1 MAQHAAVCV
10 FDLDHTLVSSPLD
23 MKAVGREMEAFVRGR
38 GLPLPRRELRWSG
51 PELFAF
57 VRGHNMA
64 KAGIEMAI
72 LDLFGKAQN
81 KPIWQILGGE
91 RTEIPT
97 GVSLG
102 IEDTVPDLIQR
113 VEQALSKGYQR
124 IKLKIKRCI
133 RGRFHTVWVGNASV
147 KSDGTFQGTLPPR
160 RAGYYFARAYY
171 EGATTVKSDKQYF
184 KST

>member
-1 MAQHAAVCV
+1 MSRATLVLATATALAAAVTAAAAAV
-10 FDLDHTLVSSPLD
+10 SVSLNLQGGYANRTL
-23 MKAVGREMEAFVRGR
+23 KACSLTHHYTIFHRGR
-38 GLPLPRRELRWSG
+38 AIGVNGTVSPAPRA
-51 PELFAF
+51 AF
-57 VRGHNMA
+57 
-64 KAGIEMAI
+64 
-72 LDLFGKAQN
+72 
-81 KPIWQILGGE
+81 
-91 RTEIPT
+91 
-97 GVSLG
+97 
-102 IEDTVPDLIQR
+102 
-113 VEQALSKGYQR
+113 R